1 MRWLSRGCLIFAVS
15 ALVLWRITL
24 ACAADPTMFDEGRA
38 QRAFAAIQ
46 DKVGHKLRVLTLTI
60 GADELRVE
68 IPNTDKPGEVETWEV
83 SHKGLLGALGADA
96 PVRQRSLRAQIINGT
111 LDENLIDIDADG
123 LAMVP
128 KLAAAALDRARFQ
141 QPGQV
146 TEMEL
151 HRVPNILTGGVLDPG
166 WLVHVEGIEEEA
178 DIYAKITGE
187 ITIADLNRTKRV
199 KNLNLFAGGPDFD
212 ELVKSIRSEIEDKW
226 TFHYIEIGK
235 KQIDFDVTLNSVKNP
250 RMTRFAA
257 TLSEIK
263 TYNTSIPHMVFPGDP
278 TDDPFTLDDVD
289 LSLLTKLE
297 DAAKDRLGIADG
309 IVERVI
315 VSKPHRERGGAV
327 EWEVQVISASA
338 PVFAMPGAPKPP
350 EGSVTFDTKGNVLR
364 TKYPEGRGPQTNLF
378 DAATLA
384 KAIDKI
390 GERLGAH
397 VQLTELLVADTSINI
412 TAQDPQDPKKL
423 VVFVY
428 KDEDVSRASD
438 AFQTVAN
445 ASGAGADWL
454 WDLALL
460 QPAVLQSIPAL
471 EKQTMARLNITTGEI
486 VRITISKDKMFHPT
500 NDKVL
505 IEIRASGN
513 GKDSEWVTFDLAGT
527 VPKLA
532 APVSGIRVVGPQG
545 NVTASTTTNPSA
557 TTAQDDDDCT
567 RSQDPDKVIP
577 ACTKLAEDRTDTP
590 HNRAVAYYDRGN
602 AYKNLKD
609 YDRAL
614 ADYSDALKLDPRYAH
629 AYLNRGFVYAA
640 KNDADHAIADLSRS
654 IQLDPA
660 EPMAYFNR
668 GLVYRVG
675 KHNDDASIADFTEVI
690 KRNPDAGNAY
700 YERGLAFAEKGDYQR
715 ALADYDQAAKR
726 TSDDAKLLLARGIAH
741 RSLNRFEP
749 AIADFDAAIKI
760 DSGYAAAYE
769 ARGFAYRLQGDLDR
783 AIGDY
788 GEAIR
793 IDPKLVLAYN
803 DRGSTYRLKG
813 DFDHAIADYT
823 EAIQLDPN
831 SAIGYYRRGYVQYL
845 AGALPK
851 ALADLTQANA
861 IDPANAYLA
870 VLLDIVNQRSNLPSR
885 LRQLAANVDMRA
897 WPAPVIRLYLGQ
909 LTPDA
914 LLAAADDSDPQTRR
928 GKICEANFY
937 TGELALI
944 RGKKDDAA
952 RLFTAASSDC
962 PLSWSE
968 WESADAELKTLGV
981 TPPPQ
986 AKR

>member
-1 MRWLSRGCLIFAVS
+1 MRWLNRGSLIFAVCG
-15 ALVLWRITL
+15 LILWRISP
-24 ACAADPTMFDEGRA
+24 AGAADPTMFDEGRA
-38 QRAFAAIQ
+38 KQAFAAIQ
-46 DKVGHKLRVLTLTI
+46 DKVGHKFRVLTLTI
-60 GADELRVE
+60 RADELSVE
-68 IPNTDKPGEVETWEV
+68 IPNIDKPGEVETWEV
-83 SHKGLLGALGADA
+83 SHKGLMGAFGVASVL
-96 PVRQRSLRAQIINGT
+96 RQRSMRAQIINGT

-128 KLAAAALDRARFQ
+128 KLAAAALDRARLQ

-151 HRVPNILTGGVLDPG
+151 HRVPNIVTGGVTDPD

-212 ELVKSIRSEIEDKW
+212 ELVKNIRSEIGDKW
-226 TFHYIEIGK
+226 TFHYFEIGK
-235 KQIDFDVTLNSVKNP
+235 KQIDFDVTLNSIKNP

-263 TYNTSIPHMVFPGDP
+263 TYNTSVPHMVFPGNP
-278 TDDPFTLDDVD
+278 TDDPFSLDDVD
-289 LSLLTKLE
+289 FTLLTKLE
-297 DAAKDRLGIADG
+297 NSAKDRLGIADG
-309 IVERVI
+309 VVERVI

-327 EWEVQVISASA
+327 EWEVQVTSATA
-338 PVFAMPGAPKPP
+338 PVFLMPGAPKPP
-350 EGSVTFDTKGNVLR
+350 QGSVTFDTKGNILR
-364 TKYPEGRGPQTNLF
+364 TKYPEGHGPQTNLF
-378 DAATLA
+378 DAAMLA

-397 VQLTELLVADTSINI
+397 VQVTELVVFDKTINI
-412 TAQDPQDPKKL
+412 TALDPQNPKKL
-423 VVFVY
+423 VAFTY
-428 KDEDVSRASD
+428 QDEDVSRASD

-445 ASGAGADWL
+445 ATGAGPDWL

-486 VRITISKDKMFHPT
+486 VRITISKDKMFHPA

-505 IEIRASGN
+505 LEIRASGD

-527 VPKLA
+527 TPKLDT
-532 APVSGIRVVGPQG
+532 PVSGIRVIGPQG
-545 NVTASTTTNPSA
+545 ATNPQTTNPSA
-557 TTAQDDDDCT
+557 TTAQDEDDCT

-577 ACTKLAEDRTDTP
+577 ACTKMAEDRTDTP

-614 ADYSDALKLDPRYAH
+614 ADFSDALKLDPRYAH

-640 KNDADHAIADLSRS
+640 KNDADHAIADLNRS

-668 GLVYRVG
+668 GLIYRVG
-675 KHNDDASIADFTEVI
+675 KHNDDAAIADFSEVI
-690 KRNPDAGNAY
+690 KRGPDAGSAY
-700 YERGLAFAEKGDYQR
+700 YQRGLSFADKGDFQR
-715 ALADYDQAAKR
+715 ALSDYNEAAKR
-726 TSDDAKLLLARGIAH
+726 PPNDAPLLFARGIAY
-741 RSLNRFEP
+741 RSLNKFEP
-749 AIADFDAAIKI
+749 AVADFDAAIKI
-760 DSGYAAAYE
+760 DASYAAAYE

-783 AIGDY
+783 AIADY

-813 DFDHAIADYT
+813 DFDRAIADYT

-831 SAIGYYRRGYVQYL
+831 SAAGYYRRGYVQYL

-861 IDPANAYLA
+861 IDPANAHLA
-870 VLLDIVNQRSNLPSR
+870 ILLDIVSERSNLPAR
-885 LRQLAANVDMRA
+885 LKQLAASVDMRA

-909 LTPDA
+909 LTPEA
-914 LLAAADDSDPQTRR
+914 LLASADDPDPLTKR

-944 RGKKDDAA
+944 RGKKDDAI

-968 WESADAELKTLGV
+968 WESADAELKTLGA
-981 TPPPQ
+981 TPPAQ